1 MRHAPCALQE
11 LRMRLFIAIDLP
23 SNLKEKLEQTI
34 NAFKKCNLDAKWVDA
49 KNIHMTLKFL
59 GEVNEEKLDEIKKIM
74 REAAAQ
80 YKSLEANLT
89 DFGFFPDENYVRV
102 FFVAT
107 DKEEILKNVAD
118 NLEKKLEKIGFPKEG
133 RFKTHITLAR
143 VRTKKNIDRLKK
155 EIKCVELKEKFSVSE
170 ITLFKSTLTAS
181 GPIYEA
187 IFKASLAT

>member
-1 MRHAPCALQE
+1 
-11 LRMRLFIAIDLP
+11 MRLFIAISLP
-23 SNLKEKLEQTI
+23 LTLKEKLEQTI
-34 NAFKKCNLDAKWVDA
+34 KVFQKCELDARWVEP

-59 GEVNEEKLDEIKKIM
+59 GEVCEEKLEEIKKNIQ
-74 REAAAQ
+74 EVAAQ

-89 DFGFFPDENYVRV
+89 DFSFFPNENYVRV

-107 DKEEILKNVAD
+107 DKEEILKNIAD